1 MKKKEYKKLDCSIES
16 YQYLKE
22 QSEKYWE
29 EIELEI
35 LWGFQIQSGSKWKKG
50 LLESELKDFQQQLQ
64 IEFPESLKNFYRTMN
79 GLTLPGINNNGNE
92 GPITYGPKFYSYPE
106 DIIIIKE
113 QINWVL
119 EENNLTRAVLKSKNI
134 PQIFPYYGHRFLIL
148 DDEEFVLSMY
158 GNDIIFWDDNLA
170 KGIAKDIFEFH
181 NQDLKTI
188 MKKNSFWKSKII

>member
-1 MKKKEYKKLDCSIES
+1 MNKKAYKNLDESIAS
-16 YQYLKE
+16 FQYLKE
-22 QSEKYWE
+22 ESEKYWE
-29 EIELEI
+29 EIDLET

-50 LLESELKDFQQQLQ
+50 LLESELADFQQQLQ
-64 IEFPESLKNFYRTMN
+64 IEFPLSLKNFYRTMN

-119 EENNLTRAVLKSKNI
+119 EENNLTRAVLKSQNI
-134 PQIFPYYGHRFLIL
+134 PQIFPFFGHRFLIL
-148 DDEEFVLSMY
+148 DDDEFVLSMY

-170 KGIAKDIFEFH
+170 KGIAKDIF
-181 NQDLKTI
+181 DLNPAI
-188 MKKNSFWKSKII
+188 SMNDFEKKSFWYRKIF

>member
-1 MKKKEYKKLDCSIES
+1 MNKKAYKNLDGSIAS
-16 YQYLKE
+16 FQYLKE
-22 QSEKYWE
+22 ESEKYWE
-29 EIELEI
+29 EIDLET

-50 LLESELKDFQQQLQ
+50 LLESELADFQQQLQ

-106 DIIIIKE
+106 DIIKIKE
-113 QINWVL
+113 QINWVF

-148 DDEEFVLSMY
+148 DEEECVLSMY
-158 GNDIIFWDDNLA
+158 GNDIIFWETNLA